1 MLNFLPAVL
10 VGGPPHAGKS
20 VLFYRLTQALR
31 ERHIPH
37 HAIRACPDGEGNWF
51 YEGEPET
58 VSTIRVKISGEWPDS
73 FVERMC
79 QDLEARRLPFLVD
92 MGGRPT
98 DSQARL
104 LRLCTHS
111 ILLLREDKP
120 EDAQNWQG
128 LIEAQNLLPLARL
141 VSQREGE
148 SRITSRSPL
157 LEGILTGLER
167 HATTMAPSPLFE
179 ELIQRIAVLFTSYN
193 PDDIEQGYLQQAP
206 TELSLNLA
214 DALRTFT
221 TTSTEW
227 EPAMLQPFL
236 ESIPADVPLSVY
248 GIGPNW
254 LYAALAAH
262 GDQEPF
268 YLFDPKLPFGWVQPL
283 RICFGTEQP
292 PDIDVQA
299 DHFPG
304 VTVLKIAFPNDRL
317 EYLQPEPLAF
327 PHIPAENGVILS
339 GRAPYWLLT
348 ALVRL
353 YKEAGVPWI
362 APFYVRSNSGVVV
375 YSRVGNLH
383 PGDMIPF
390 PQ

>member
-1 MLNFLPAVL
+1 MINFLPAVL

-37 HAIRACPDGEGNWF
+37 YAIRACPDGEGNWF

-58 VSTIRVKISGEWPDS
+58 VSTIRVKISGEWPAS

-92 MGGRPT
+92 MGGLPN

-104 LRLCTHS
+104 IRLCTHS

-120 EDAQNWQG
+120 EDTQRWQR
-128 LIEAQNLLPLARL
+128 LVEAQNLLPLARL

-157 LEGILTGLER
+157 LEGVLTGLER
-167 HATTMAPSPLFE
+167 QATTIVPSLLFE
-179 ELIQRIAVLFTSYN
+179 ELVRRVAVLFASYN

-227 EPAMLQPFL
+227 EPVMLQPFL
-236 ESIPADVPLSVY
+236 ESIPPGVPLSVY

-262 GDQEPF
+262 GDQQPF

-283 RICFGTEQP
+283 RVCFGTEQS
-292 PDIDVQA
+292 PDIDVKA
-299 DHFPG
+299 EHFPG

-327 PHIPAENGVILS
+327 PHVPSENRVILS

-362 APFYVRSNSGVVV
+362 APFYVRLNSGIVV
-375 YSRVGNLH
+375 YSRVGSLH